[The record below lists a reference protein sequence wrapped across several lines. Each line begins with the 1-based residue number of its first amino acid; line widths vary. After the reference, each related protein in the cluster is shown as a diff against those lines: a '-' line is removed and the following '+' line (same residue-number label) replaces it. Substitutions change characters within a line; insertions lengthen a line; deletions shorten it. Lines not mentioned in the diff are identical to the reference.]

1 MQLTKRQQEIYD
13 FIAEHYARHQVT
25 PEQKQIA
32 DHFQI
37 FRTTVSEHV
46 GELERK
52 GLITR
57 RGRGYKNSL
66 TLV

>member
-1 MQLTKRQQEIYD
+1 MTLPKRQREIYD

-32 DHFQI
+32 EHFQI
-37 FRTTVSEHV
+37 FRTTVSEHIQ
-46 GELERK
+46 ELERK
-52 GLITR
+52 GLIKR
-57 RGRGYKNSL
+57 KGRGYKNSL